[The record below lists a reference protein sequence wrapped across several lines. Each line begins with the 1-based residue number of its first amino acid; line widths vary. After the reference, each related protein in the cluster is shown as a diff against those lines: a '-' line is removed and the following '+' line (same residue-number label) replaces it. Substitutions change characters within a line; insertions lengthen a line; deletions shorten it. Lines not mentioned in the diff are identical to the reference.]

1 MKAFKSIG
9 NNLPRLIKGKDGDRN
24 ASNEPETSTSGHAE
38 ESLFGLFCLYP
49 KPGQVT
55 GKPVG
60 AQSLHTLGAK
70 DFVERNEVDIV
81 AIHGL
86 GGTPRKTWTHENGKL
101 WLEDF
106 APQVYPA
113 ARIYSFGYD
122 SGFAFSKGTGT
133 LRDFAKN
140 FLVLLGLERVKTEV
154 PRSLIHRPGR
164 MVLTRTSR
172 AADLWC

>member
-1 MKAFKSIG
+1 MKGFKSIG
-9 NNLPRLIKGKDGDRN
+9 KRLSQRSKGKEVE
-24 ASNEPETSTSGHAE
+24 SNTPAAAGPSTFEPVD

-49 KPGQVT
+49 QPGHVTSTQVRT
-55 GKPVG
+55 RSQQASK
-60 AQSLHTLGAK
+60 AK
-70 DFVERNEVDIV
+70 DSIKQHEVDIV

-106 APQVYPA
+106 APEVFPA
-113 ARIYSFGYD
+113 SRIYTFGYD

-140 FLVLLGLERVKTEV
+140 FLVLLGLERATPEV
-154 PRSLIHRPGR
+154 YSFSFIAKSV
-164 MVLTRTSR
+164 MVIVIS
-172 AADLWC
+172 